1 MTVKEALKD
10 LTKKY
15 NITIEVAVDNALDSD
30 KDKGYAI
37 NFNYHITKWL
47 GLTKTF
53 YIDTPGYNGTK
64 DYKCSSDPVCIELL
78 DSGFIRANINKKYIT
93 DFSDKMQKGYEV
105 LRDCAAEFT
114 SVYKASIVKGLKS
127 GEIK

>member
-53 YIDTPGYNGTK
+53 ILILRVIMVQK
-64 DYKCSSDPVCIELL
+64 I
-78 DSGFIRANINKKYIT
+78 INV
-93 DFSDKMQKGYEV
+93 V
-105 LRDCAAEFT
+105 LTLF
-114 SVYKASIVKGLKS
+114 V
-127 GEIK
+127 